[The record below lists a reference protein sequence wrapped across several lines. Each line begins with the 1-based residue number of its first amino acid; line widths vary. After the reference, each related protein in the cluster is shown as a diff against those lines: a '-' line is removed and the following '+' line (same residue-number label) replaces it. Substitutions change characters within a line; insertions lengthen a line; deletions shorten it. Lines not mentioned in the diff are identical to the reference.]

1 MNGSA
6 RINLSSA
13 SVLVVDDNPQAVEL
27 LCGVLDGFG
36 MRRFKRAVGVDEA
49 KEACADAVFD
59 LILTDAQMPGVDGYE
74 FIRWL
79 RRSADEQA
87 RLTPAIIV
95 TAHTRRSQVAKA
107 RDCGANFIIAK
118 PITPKIIL
126 ERIIWVAQST
136 RLFIETETYI
146 GPDRRFKK
154 GGPPAEFGVGRRKDD
169 AEAAAAAEEVAKNGS
184 NADVEETTA

>member
-13 SVLVVDDNPQAVEL
+13 SVLVVDDNPQAIEL
-27 LCGVLDGFG
+27 MCGVLDSFG
-36 MRRFKRAVGVDEA
+36 MRKFKRAISADEA
-49 KEACADAVFD
+49 KEACGESVFD

-95 TAHTRRSQVAKA
+95 TAHTRRSQVTKA

-118 PITPKIIL
+118 P
-126 ERIIWVAQST
+126 
-136 RLFIETETYI
+136 
-146 GPDRRFKK
+146 
-154 GGPPAEFGVGRRKDD
+154 
-169 AEAAAAAEEVAKNGS
+169 
-184 NADVEETTA
+184 

>member
-13 SVLVVDDNPQAVEL
+13 NVLVVDDNMQAVEL

-36 MRRFKRAVGVDEA
+36 MRKFKRATSVEEA
-49 KEACADAVFD
+49 KEACADAIFD
-59 LILTDAQMPGVDGYE
+59 IILTDAQMPGIDGYE

-79 RRSADEQA
+79 RRSPDEQA

-95 TAHTRRSQVAKA
+95 TAHTRRSQVTKA
-107 RDCGANFIIAK
+107 RDCGANFIVAK
-118 PITPKIIL
+118 PLTPKIIL

-136 RLFIETETYI
+136 RMFIETETYV
-146 GPDRRFKK
+146 GPDRRFRKV
-154 GGPPAEFGVGRRKDD
+154 GPPPEFGAGRRREDSD
-169 AEAAAAAEEVAKNGS
+169 AAGAADRSEDSDTETTS
-184 NADVEETTA
+184 QETTA